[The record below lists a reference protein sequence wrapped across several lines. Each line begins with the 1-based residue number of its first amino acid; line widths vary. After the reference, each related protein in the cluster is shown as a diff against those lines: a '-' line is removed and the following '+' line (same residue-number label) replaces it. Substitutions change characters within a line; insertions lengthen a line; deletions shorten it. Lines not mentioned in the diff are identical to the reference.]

1 VEHRLLTLLND
12 AAEGRFPEPDFAVE
26 VLPSSPGRLD
36 GVVAF
41 SAHNVIATDVPE
53 DEVRAALPSD
63 DPGAPMDARF
73 LSWLSSRLGVPPG
86 VVDLVLVAPSK
97 VEAREVELVE
107 RDDAGDH
114 PRVVRAT
121 AYRTDVRVF
130 SEPAGAGVAI
140 LGRGL
145 AGRLEVAVEVDDGAR
160 SRGLGRAL
168 ATAVIPFAGGEPVFA
183 QVSPGNVASVRAF
196 LAAGYR
202 PICSECLFL
211 RDVFGGVDAGP

>member
-1 VEHRLLTLLND
+1 MGHRLLELLHE
-12 AAEGRFPEPDFAVE
+12 AAEGRFPPADLEVE
-26 VLPSSPGRLD
+26 VLPSPPGQLD

-41 SAHNVIATDVPE
+41 SAHNVVATSLPE
-53 DEVRAALPSD
+53 PEVRAALPGD

-73 LSWLSSRLGVPPG
+73 LAWLSSRLEVAPG
-86 VVDLVLVAPSK
+86 VVDMVLVATRAADRPTL
-97 VEAREVELVE
+97 RLVE

-114 PRVVRAT
+114 PRVARAT

-130 SEPAGAGVAI
+130 SDPDGAGVAI

-145 AGRLEVAVEVDDGAR
+145 AGRLEVAIEVDDAKR
-160 SRGLGRAL
+160 SAGLGRAL
-168 ATAVIPFAGGEPVFA
+168 ATSVLPFAGGEPVFA

-196 LAAGYR
+196 LAAAYR

-211 RDVFGGVDAGP
+211 RHPFPGVDIGP